1 MYMKHSK
8 VLIEPIAAKRDKK
21 KAHAEREE
29 ERDPDVE
36 MMERRRWIK
45 EIKKLAMRWFVQN
58 NPTRRGYQKRIIC
71 IWREIGT
78 FEITEQRLTDQ
89 V

>member
-1 MYMKHSK
+1 
-8 VLIEPIAAKRDKK
+8 
-21 KAHAEREE
+21 
-29 ERDPDVE
+29 

-45 EIKKLAMRWFVQN
+45 EINKLAMRWFFQN
-58 NPTRRGYQKRIIC
+58 NPTRRGYHKRMIC

-78 FEITEQRLTDQ
+78 FGITEQRLTDQ